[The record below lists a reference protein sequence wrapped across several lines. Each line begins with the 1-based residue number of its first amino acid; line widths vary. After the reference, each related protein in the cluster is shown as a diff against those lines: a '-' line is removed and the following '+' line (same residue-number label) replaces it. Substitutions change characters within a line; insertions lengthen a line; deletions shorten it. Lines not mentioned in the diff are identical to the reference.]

1 MRQDTIDKI
10 NARLELAQ
18 KRHGEFEHKAQV
30 LDAIQLEIAEA
41 RYAFDWQDSDRFV
54 AELLDVATVA
64 IRGVEQLSGAETEAE
79 AAEQE
84 MPMMPDELWIPALT
98 VPDPHNNFG
107 TSFEAFAKQEEIR
120 IGLKC
125 EEEMMHWH
133 YTVDQARLI
142 RDWLNQFI
150 AASEAEQ

>member
-1 MRQDTIDKI
+1 MRKDTIDKI

-64 IRGVEQLSGAETEAE
+64 IRGVEQLSSAE
-79 AAEQE
+79 AVA
-84 MPMMPDELWIPALT
+84 DA
-98 VPDPHNNFG
+98 
-107 TSFEAFAKQEEIR
+107 AKQETVAMPDHLWVPRVEGAMVSGLR
-120 IGLKC
+120 MRDTAFDTFHVSMSQTDTKNIGFY
-125 EEEMMHWH
+125 
-133 YTVDQARLI
+133 YTIEQARAI

-150 AASEAEQ
+150 AASEAKQ